1 MVLGILGAI
10 AGATAIPM
18 SAVALPNSA
27 SATSTSAIGVS
38 QGANNGGRAQG
49 EKGKG
54 GVDKDDPRL
63 VKFTLKT
70 HCDEDSPEVREVHK
84 RVVVLRKGKV
94 CFGLRY
100 MI

>member
-38 QGANNGGRAQG
+38 QGANNGGKARG
-49 EKGKG
+49 EGNG

-94 CFGLRY
+94 CFGPRY